1 MAKEPAYQP
10 PHTSHPT
17 QIPAEAHT
25 VQPQPK
31 PQKLRTTFG
40 DKKIVA
46 RRSARQ
52 GDDGYQLSTVDDQ
65 VTIIFEDGSEK
76 VIKSGDLYEPE

>member
-10 PHTSHPT
+10 PTTQHPT
-17 QIPAEAHT
+17 HTPTPAEA
-25 VQPQPK
+25 PPK
-31 PQKLRTTFG
+31 PQKLRTTFA

-46 RRSARQ
+46 RRSSRQ
-52 GDDGYQLSTVDDQ
+52 GDDGYELSTIHDQ

-76 VIKSGDLYEPE
+76 VIKSSDLYEPE